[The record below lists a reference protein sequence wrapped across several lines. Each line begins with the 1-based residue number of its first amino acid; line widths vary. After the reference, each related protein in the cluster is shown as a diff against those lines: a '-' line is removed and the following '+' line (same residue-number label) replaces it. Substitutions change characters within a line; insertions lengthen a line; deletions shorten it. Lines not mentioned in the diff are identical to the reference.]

1 VHGRQRIDRVRRQY
15 NQWVAN
21 QTLED
26 YALRFTAKSARR
38 WSAARVANT
47 ALGAISFLALEAIG
61 GTITLNYGATNA
73 VAAILVVGVIIF
85 ACGLP
90 IAYYAARCGVD
101 IDLLTR
107 GAGFGYIGSTITSL
121 IYATFTFI
129 FFAIEAVILAMALEL
144 CFGIP
149 RPIGYLVSAV
159 VIIPLVTHG
168 ITLISR
174 FQLWTQPLWVILHV
188 LPFAAIAFKNR
199 EAFVAWTQFPGEH
212 GDAAGHLDLLLFG
225 TAASVVFSLVAQ
237 IGEQVDFLRFLPRDR
252 RTSRTAWW
260 LSLLSAGPGWIVI
273 GAIKLLA
280 GSFLAFFA
288 LSHGIAAE
296 HAAEPTQMYLAAFR
310 YVLDQP
316 DLALAL
322 TGTFVILSQLKIN
335 VTNAYAGSIA
345 WSNFFSRLTHSHPGR
360 VVWLVFNVVVAVL
373 LMEIGVYK
381 ALEHTLALYSNVA
394 IAWVGAL
401 VADLVIN
408 KPLGLRPPVM
418 DFKRAHLYDI
428 NPVGVGAMA
437 IATVVSISAFYGL
450 FGPTAKALSPFVALL
465 TAVVAAPAIAFA
477 TGGKYYLARKPKRSW
492 QNLTTISCCICEH
505 SFEPEDM
512 ASCPAYSGPICSL
525 CCSLDARCH
534 DLCKPHGRVQQQIAR
549 SLGRILPEGVETL
562 LASPLGHYLRVF
574 LISSGL
580 VGLTL
585 GLIYLQS
592 AAEIPGQAVP
602 LADVLWKVFFA
613 LVIIIGV
620 VAWLFVLAQQSR
632 RAAEDETRRQ
642 TALLIQEIDA
652 HKRTDAELQRA
663 KEVAESANLA
673 KSRYV
678 VGLSHELRSP
688 LNAIS
693 GYAQLLEQ
701 DGTLQT
707 KPREQV
713 RVVRRSADHL
723 SGLIDGILDI
733 SKIEAGR
740 LYLSR
745 DEVRLTEFLDQLVGM
760 FRLQAAAKGIDF
772 VFRRPDYL
780 PPVVYADEKRL
791 RQILINLLSNA
802 IKFTTAGSVQFV
814 MHYRSPVA
822 EFEITDTGPGIQPD
836 DLERIFAPFERGAL
850 GSAQPHTGTGLG
862 LTISRLLAGV
872 MGGDIRVTSAVGSGS
887 TFRVK
892 LLLSEVT
899 NPTRQA
905 PIAKPVFGYLG
916 PRKTVL
922 ITDDDPSHRELLRE
936 VLAPLGFIILSA
948 QDGPSCLALAAH
960 CQPDLFLLDISMPGM
975 DGWSVAEAL
984 RAAGHHQARILMI
997 SASALEA
1004 HGRPLAQPYHDGYL
1018 MKPIDVARVLEQIGQ
1033 LLKIE
1038 WQYTG
1043 DDRPAPVWTPGTGP
1057 LPSVQDVEELIELG
1071 ELGHVTAIRS
1081 KLERLAD
1088 DDPEHAAFVARMRGL
1103 VDAFD
1108 FHQYATVL
1116 KMLHPHDAQASD
1128 LHPDGPGFE
1137 A

>member
-1 VHGRQRIDRVRRQY
+1 LAGRQQIDRVRRQY

-61 GTITLNYGATNA
+61 GTITLKYGVTNA
-73 VAAILVVGVIIF
+73 ATAIVVVSLIIF

-90 IAYYAARCGVD
+90 IAYHAAKAGVD

-129 FFAIEAVILAMALEL
+129 FFALEAVILAMALEL

-174 FQLWTQPLWVILHV
+174 FQLWTQPIWIILHI
-188 LPFAAIAFKNR
+188 LPFAAIAFKSR
-199 EAFVAWTQFPGEH
+199 DSFVAWTQFSGEH
-212 GDAAGHLDLLLFG
+212 GGPAGQLDLLMFG
-225 TAASVVFSLVAQ
+225 AAASVVFSLVAQ

-252 RTSRTAWW
+252 RTSRKTWW
-260 LSLLSAGPGWIVI
+260 VALLSAGPGWIVI
-273 GAIKLLA
+273 GALKLLA

-288 LSHGIAAE
+288 LSHSIPAE
-296 HAAEPTQMYLAAFR
+296 HAAEPTQMYLAAFQ
-310 YVLDQP
+310 YVLSQP
-316 DLALAL
+316 DLAVAL

-381 ALEHTLALYSNVA
+381 ALEQTLALYSNVA

-428 NPVGVGAMA
+428 NPVGVGSMA
-437 IATVVSISAFYGL
+437 IAAVVSISAFYGL
-450 FGPTAKALSPFVALL
+450 FGITAKALSPFVAL
-465 TAVVAAPAIAFA
+465 VVAFVTAPTIAWL
-477 TGGKYYLARKPKRSW
+477 TQGKYYLARKPKRSW
-492 QNLTTISCCICEH
+492 RNLSQIECCICEH

-512 ASCPAYSGPICSL
+512 AYCPAYAGPICSL

-534 DLCKPHGRVQQQIAR
+534 DMCKPHAGLREQAGEAFR
-549 SLGRILPEGVETL
+549 KSLP
-562 LASPLGHYLRVF
+562 ASAQAYVNSQLGHYLVVF
-574 LISSGL
+574 VSATSL
-580 VGLTL
+580 VGMTMA
-585 GLIYLQS
+585 LIYLQTS
-592 AAEIPGQAVP
+592 LDIQIDKSL

-620 VAWLFVLAQQSR
+620 VAWLFVLARQSR
-632 RAAEDETRRQ
+632 RAAEAETRRQ
-642 TALLIQEIDA
+642 TNLLIQEIDA

-663 KEVAESANLA
+663 KEAAESANLA

-693 GYAQLLEQ
+693 GYAQLLSQ
-701 DGTLQT
+701 DTSLPGKSLDQIG
-707 KPREQV
+707 V
-713 RVVRRSADHL
+713 MRRSADHL

-740 LYLSR
+740 LFLAR
-745 DEVRLTEFLDQLVGM
+745 DEVLIGEFLDHLVGM
-760 FRLQAAAKGIDF
+760 FRVQAATKGVDF
-772 VFRRPDYL
+772 IFERPDFL
-780 PPVVYADEKRL
+780 PALVYADEKRL

-802 IKFTTAGSVQFV
+802 IKFTEYGSVKFV
-814 MHYRSPVA
+814 MRYRNPVV
-822 EFEITDTGPGIQPD
+822 EFEIVDTGPGIPAGD
-836 DLERIFAPFERGAL
+836 MDRIFAPFERGAL
-850 GSAQPHTGTGLG
+850 GNAQPHTGTGLG

-872 MGGDIRVTSAVGSGS
+872 MGGDIRVTSTVGVGS

-899 NPTRQA
+899 NPTRVA
-905 PIAKPVFGYLG
+905 SISGHVTGYAG
-916 PRKTVL
+916 PRKTIIV
-922 ITDDDPSHRELLRE
+922 TDDNPTHRDLIRE
-936 VLAPLGFIILSA
+936 VLTPLGFIILCA
-948 QDGPSCLALAAH
+948 HDAPSCLALAEH
-960 CQPDLFLLDISMPGM
+960 CEPDLFILDISMGEA
-975 DGWSVAEAL
+975 DGWTLAQTL
-984 RAAGHHQARILMI
+984 RESGHHRARILMI
-997 SASALEA
+997 SASAIEA
-1004 HGRPLAQPYHDGYL
+1004 HGLPLAQTYHDGYM
-1018 MKPIDVARVLEQIGQ
+1018 MKPIDVHRLLEHIGQ
-1033 LLKIE
+1033 LLRIQ
-1038 WQYTG
+1038 WQQTREG
-1043 DDRPAPVWTPGTGP
+1043 QPDVVLPPLGGARP
-1057 LPSVQDVEELIELG
+1057 SMNDVEELRDLAQI
-1071 ELGHVTAIRS
+1071 GHVKAIQR
-1081 KLERLAD
+1081 KLDRLDAD
-1088 DDPEHAAFVARMRGL
+1088 HPELAAFVARMRTL
-1103 VDAFD
+1103 VERFD
-1108 FHQYATVL
+1108 FKQYLETL
-1116 KMLHPHDAQASD
+1116 RTFELHDK
-1128 LHPDGPGFE
+1128 
-1137 A
+1137 

>member
-1 VHGRQRIDRVRRQY
+1 MAGRQRIDRVRRQY

-61 GTITLNYGATNA
+61 GTITLNYGVSNAT
-73 VAAILVVGVIIF
+73 AAILVVSAIIF
-85 ACGLP
+85 CCGLP
-90 IAYYAARCGVD
+90 IAYHAAKCGID

-121 IYATFTFI
+121 IYASFTFI
-129 FFAIEAVILAMALEL
+129 FFAIEAVILASALDMCL
-144 CFGIP
+144 AIP
-149 RPIGYLVSAV
+149 RPIGYLISAV

-174 FQLWTQPLWVILHV
+174 FQLWTQPLWIVLHV
-188 LPFAAIAFKNR
+188 IPFAAIAYANPHSFA
-199 EAFVAWTQFPGEH
+199 EWTRFAGEH
-212 GDAAGHLDLLLFG
+212 GSSGHFDLLLFG

-252 RTSRTAWW
+252 RASKKSWW
-260 LSLLSAGPGWIVI
+260 IALMMAGPGWIVL
-273 GAIKLLA
+273 GALKLLA

-288 LSHGIAAE
+288 VNHGSSYE
-296 HAAEPTQMYLAAFR
+296 HAAEPAHMYLQAFR
-310 YVLDQP
+310 YVLAQP
-316 DLALAL
+316 DLALGV
-322 TGTFVILSQLKIN
+322 TGIFVILSQVKIN

-360 VVWLVFNVVVAVL
+360 VVWLVFNVLVALL

-401 VADLVIN
+401 VSDLVVN
-408 KPLGLRPPVM
+408 KPFGLRPRQM
-418 DFKRAHLYDI
+418 EFKRAHLYDI
-428 NPVGVGAMA
+428 NPVGVGAMS
-437 IATVVSISAFYGL
+437 IATIVSISVFYGL
-450 FGPTAKALSPFVALL
+450 FGPTAKALSSFVALTVAFL
-465 TAVVAAPAIAFA
+465 TAPLIAFA
-477 TGGKYYLARKPKRSW
+477 TGGKYYIARKPKRSW
-492 QNLTTISCCICEH
+492 QNIEAIKCCICEH
-505 SFEPEDM
+505 RFEPEDM
-512 ASCPAYSGPICSL
+512 AACPAYAGPICSL

-534 DLCKPHGRVQQQIAR
+534 DLCKPHARIQSQISE
-549 SLGRILPEGVETL
+549 SLGKLLPRPMYARVN
-562 LASPLGHYLRVF
+562 SQVGHYLGVF
-574 LISSGL
+574 AVSAGL

-585 GLIYLQS
+585 SLIYLQTT
-592 AAEIPGQAVP
+592 ANV
-602 LADVLWKVFFA
+602 DVDQLLLWDTLWKVFFA
-613 LVIIIGV
+613 LSIIIGV

-632 RAAEDETRRQ
+632 RAAEAETRRQ

-701 DGTLQT
+701 DTSLGS
-707 KPREQV
+707 KPRDQV

-745 DEVRLTEFLDQLVGM
+745 DEVRIGEFLDQLVGM
-760 FRLQAAAKGIDF
+760 FRLQAAAKGIEF
-772 VFRRPDYL
+772 VFKRAPTL
-780 PPVVYADEKRL
+780 PSVVYADEKRL

-802 IKFTTAGSVQFV
+802 IKFTQSGGVELV
-814 MHYRSPVA
+814 VHYRSPVA
-822 EFEITDTGPGIQPD
+822 EFEVIDTGPGIQTS

-850 GSAQPHTGTGLG
+850 GASQPQTGTGLG

-872 MGGDIRVTSAVGSGS
+872 MGGDIQVTSSVGAGS

-892 LLLSEVT
+892 LLLSEVA
-899 NPTRQA
+899 NPKRIT
-905 PIAKPVFGYLG
+905 PVNGMPCGYLG
-916 PRKTVL
+916 TRKTIL
-922 ITDDDPSHRELLRE
+922 ITDDDPVQRDLMRE
-936 VLAPLGFIILSA
+936 VLAPLGFILLSA
-948 QDGPSCLALAAH
+948 ADGPGCLALAQH
-960 CQPDLFLLDISMPGM
+960 CRPDLFLLDISMAGM
-975 DGWSVAEAL
+975 DGWTVAETL
-984 RAAGHHQARILMI
+984 RSNGHHQARILMV

-1004 HGRPLAQPYHDGYL
+1004 HGAPLAQPFHDGYL
-1018 MKPIDVARVLEQIGQ
+1018 MKPIDIPRLFELIRQ

-1038 WQYTG
+1038 WQY
-1043 DDRPAPVWTPGTGP
+1043 DDAPVAAARWEPGHGSQ
-1057 LPSVQDVEELIELG
+1057 PSGSEIEELINLG
-1071 ELGHVTAIRS
+1071 QLGYVRAIQV
-1081 KLERLAD
+1081 KLDNIGAD
-1088 DDPEHAAFVARMRGL
+1088 YPEHRDFVSEMRTL
-1103 VDAFD
+1103 IDRFD
-1108 FHQYATVL
+1108 LDRYMSILMKLQS
-1116 KMLHPHDAQASD
+1116 HDR
-1128 LHPDGPGFE
+1128 
-1137 A
+1137 

>member
-1 VHGRQRIDRVRRQY
+1 MAGRQRIDRVRRQY

-47 ALGAISFLALEAIG
+47 ALGAISFLAMEAIG
-61 GTITLNYGATNA
+61 GTITLNYGVTNA
-73 VAAILVVGVIIF
+73 TAAIVVVSVIIF
-85 ACGLP
+85 GCGVP
-90 IAYYAARCGVD
+90 IAYYAAKCGID

-107 GAGFGYIGSTITSL
+107 GAGFGYIGSTVTSL
-121 IYATFTFI
+121 IYASFTFI
-129 FFAIEAVILAMALEL
+129 FFAIEAVILASALEM

-149 RPIGYLVSAV
+149 RPVGYLISAV
-159 VIIPLVTHG
+159 VIIPLVAYG

-174 FQLWTQPLWVILHV
+174 FQLWTQPLWVILHII
-188 LPFAAIAFKNR
+188 PFAAIAWHNPRSFAEWHK
-199 EAFVAWTQFPGEH
+199 FSGEH
-212 GDAAGHLDLLLFG
+212 GDLNGHFDLLLFG
-225 TAASVVFSLVAQ
+225 VAASVVFSLVAQ

-252 RTSRTAWW
+252 RASRASWW
-260 LSLLSAGPGWIVI
+260 MALMSAGPGWIVL
-273 GAIKLLA
+273 GALKLLA

-288 LSHGIAAE
+288 LSHGVPPE
-296 HAAEPTQMYLAAFR
+296 EAAEPAHMYLEAFR
-310 YVLDQP
+310 YVLSQP

-322 TGTFVILSQLKIN
+322 TGTFVILSQVKIN

-360 VVWLVFNVVVAVL
+360 VVWLVFNVVVALL

-381 ALEHTLALYSNVA
+381 ALEQTLALYSNVA

-408 KPLGLRPPVM
+408 KPLGLRPQQIE
-418 DFKRAHLYDI
+418 FKRAHLYDV
-428 NPVGVGAMA
+428 NPVGVGAMT
-437 IATVVSISAFYGL
+437 IATIVSISAFYGL
-450 FGPTAKALSPFVALL
+450 FGPTAKALSAFIALAAAFL
-465 TAVVAAPAIAFA
+465 TAPLIAWA
-477 TGGKYYLARKPKRSW
+477 TGGKYYIARKPKRSW
-492 QNLTTISCCICEH
+492 QNIEAIQCCICEH

-512 ASCPAYSGPICSL
+512 ASCPAYAGPICSL

-534 DLCKPHGRVQQQIAR
+534 DLCKPHAR
-549 SLGRILPEGVETL
+549 FQAQVSETLGRLMPQPIYARINSQV
-562 LASPLGHYLRVF
+562 GHYIGVF
-574 LISSGL
+574 VVSAGLIAL
-580 VGLTL
+580 VL
-585 GLIYLQS
+585 GLIYLQTS
-592 AAEIPGQAVP
+592 ANVHGDNELVS
-602 LADVLWKVFFA
+602 DVLWKVFFS
-613 LVIIIGV
+613 LSIIIGV

-632 RAAEDETRRQ
+632 RAAEAETRRQ

-701 DGTLQT
+701 DTSLGA
-707 KPREQV
+707 KPRDQV

-745 DEVRLTEFLDQLVGM
+745 DEVRLSEFLDQLVGM

-772 VFRRPDYL
+772 VFRRPPTL
-780 PPVVYADEKRL
+780 PRVVYADEKRL
-791 RQILINLLSNA
+791 RQVLINLLSNA
-802 IKFTTAGSVQFV
+802 IKFTQSGSVQFV
-814 MHYRSPVA
+814 VHYRSPVA
-822 EFEITDTGPGIQPD
+822 EFEVIDTGPGIQGE

-850 GSAQPHTGTGLG
+850 GASQPQTGTGLG

-872 MGGDIRVTSAVGSGS
+872 MGGDIKVTSTVGTGS

-892 LLLSEVT
+892 ILLSEVA
-899 NPTRQA
+899 NPQRTA
-905 PIAKPVFGYLG
+905 PVEAPVSGYHG
-916 PRKTVL
+916 PRKTILV
-922 ITDDDPSHRELLRE
+922 TDDDPVHRDLLRE
-936 VLAPLGFIILSA
+936 VLTPLGFILLSA
-948 QDGPSCLALAAH
+948 PDGAGCLALAQH
-960 CQPDLFLLDISMPGM
+960 CRPDLFLLDISMPAM
-975 DGWSVAEAL
+975 DGWAVAEAL
-984 RAAGHHQARILMI
+984 RASGHHQARILMV

-1004 HGRPLAQPYHDGYL
+1004 HGTPLAQPFHDGYL
-1018 MKPIDVARVLEQIGQ
+1018 MKPIDIPRLLATIRQ

-1038 WQYTG
+1038 WQYGSHEVAVPFWHPETG
-1043 DDRPAPVWTPGTGP
+1043 SKPP
-1057 LPSVQDVEELIELG
+1057 LRHIEALIGLG
-1071 ELGHVTAIRS
+1071 QIGYVKGIQL
-1081 KLERLAD
+1081 KLDEIGSEH
-1088 DDPEHAAFVARMRGL
+1088 PEHADFVAQMRSL
-1103 VDAFD
+1103 VDRFD
-1108 FHQYATVL
+1108 LDQYMDTL
-1116 KMLHPHDAQASD
+1116 KTLHAYEH
-1128 LHPDGPGFE
+1128 
-1137 A
+1137 